1 MCFQTTFRLSCKMGH
16 PTTNGNVDSA
26 NDYHILSCDASSF
39 SNPPSTIDE
48 PYIVAR
54 QVLEF

>member
-1 MCFQTTFRLSCKMGH
+1 MDRKVIHVLSDHISIELQDGH

-26 NDYHILSCDASSF
+26 NDYHVLSCDASSF

-48 PYIVAR
+48 PYIVA
-54 QVLEF
+54 